1 MENETIKIWRR
12 RRVRIK
18 REYLVLEQRIDD
30 DASTFDDDD
39 NIIEAVFKKYW
50 TTTLNN
56 GFEGAVIIPEGDD
69 IYSATFE
76 VIGEFYGVDLY
87 GMKKEGVLLSELT
100 KPSHHIVVKETAGW
114 PYMWDSKYF
123 EVVRQEYTWVAD
135 KEYE

>member
-18 REYLVLEQRIDD
+18 REYLALAQKIDD
-30 DASTFDDDD
+30 DASTFDGHD
-39 NIIEAVFKKYW
+39 NIIEAVFKQYW
-50 TTTLNN
+50 ITTMDN
-56 GFEGAVIIPEGDD
+56 GFQGAVIIPEGDD

-87 GMKKEGVLLSELT
+87 GVEKGTLLSELPQ
-100 KPSHHIVVKETAGW
+100 PSHHIVVKETAGW

-123 EVVRQEYTWVAD
+123 EVVRKEYTWVAD
-135 KEYE
+135 KDYE